1 MTHRAESI
9 MAAVETA
16 ITGLTTTGA
25 RVVRARV
32 RTVENAPALS
42 LEQGADDVNPELS
55 NYPKLARELNIK
67 IFAHVKDNDTADT
80 NLNLIRE
87 EVFSAMMADRTLGL
101 AYVVDVDLIGDDEP
115 EFTGDSDQIVGRQ
128 QMNFVVKYRHSWTD
142 AGA

>member
-1 MTHRAESI
+1 MHRAESI
-9 MAAVETA
+9 MSAVETA

-32 RTVENAPALS
+32 RTVETAPALS

-55 NYPKLARELNIK
+55 NYPKIARELNVK
-67 IFAHVKDNDTADT
+67 IISHVKDNDTADSD
-80 NLNLIRE
+80 LNLIRE
-87 EVFSAMMADRTLGL
+87 EVYSAMMADRTLGL
-101 AYVVDVDLIGDDEP
+101 SYVVDTDLIGDDEP
-115 EFTGDSDQIVGRQ
+115 EFTGDADQVSGRQ

>member
-1 MTHRAESI
+1 MHRAEAI

-55 NYPKLARELNIK
+55 NYPKLARELNVK
-67 IFAHVKDNDTADT
+67 VKAHVKDNDTADT

-87 EVFSAMMADRTLGL
+87 EVFAAMMADRTLGL

>member
-55 NYPKLARELNIK
+55 NYPKLARELNVKVI
-67 IFAHVKDNDTADT
+67 AHVKDNDTADT